1 MASSVTMEAVF
12 LPGLLPVT
20 LNVIVYQYGK
30 VASTSLV
37 TTFIKMR
44 GVSAHQCHFFGEDAL
59 QAQGKISMVIG

>member
-1 MASSVTMEAVF
+1 M
-12 LPGLLPVT
+12 T

-44 GVSAHQCHFFGEDAL
+44 GVSAHQCYFFGEDAL
-59 QAQGKISMVIG
+59 QALGKISMVIG